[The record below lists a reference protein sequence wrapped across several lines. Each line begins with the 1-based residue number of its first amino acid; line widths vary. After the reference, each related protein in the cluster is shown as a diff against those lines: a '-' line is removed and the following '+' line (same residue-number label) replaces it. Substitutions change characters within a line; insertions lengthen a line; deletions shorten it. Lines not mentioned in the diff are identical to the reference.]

1 MNFKKGRIKT
11 IDNAEKYV
19 KGGKLREAIK
29 EYQKLLKRD
38 PQDINI
44 INIIGDLYVR
54 LKENDKAQEE
64 FRKIATYYEEKGLYP
79 QAIAIYKKIIKL
91 NPEDS
96 ELAVKLADLYGN
108 YGFITEAKKEYLR
121 VAEKLR
127 KSHKITEVIPLYE
140 KLIKLDKEDF
150 ESRLT
155 LAELYEKEGL
165 VDEAVEELNTV
176 AEVKLQN
183 EKLKEARDLL
193 LRANNIK
200 ENNVRTV
207 TNLYDLFK
215 REDKKK
221 EAFALLTSALKKDK
235 ENLKFLQLLGT
246 LYFEDQ
252 NFSKAKEIFSQI
264 QSMEALDVET
274 RVKLGRIYIQEGN
287 LNEAFDLYEPLIDA
301 LIARQ
306 KVEKAIGLLG
316 LILTSKEAHLPSL
329 EKLATIYELNNQRDK
344 LETVFRVIL
353 EEYREDNLKEK
364 SFSILEKLVKL
375 CPEDVELVTE
385 YRHLQ
390 EELGYTE
397 IEEKRVEPSELS
409 DKDREIIK
417 MKLAKV
423 DSYLEQGAIQD
434 ARKILEGLKSRYS
447 DESRIDQKI
456 AILDEIRAKVEAEDV
471 MEKVEEV
478 EKREPEVEKEEVEGE
493 KEDTEKITAADIFAE
508 TDILPEISPEVERK
522 QYYDLTGVIEGEL
535 EIIRTIIQHQLKGD
549 TETFEH
555 DLSDIVTKFKQEM
568 DEKLDKEDSE
578 IHYNLGVAFLEQGL
592 VEEAIEEFKLA
603 SQDKERVLECY
614 SVISYCCKQKKDY
627 EEGVRWIEKGLE
639 ITEKGST
646 QYLALKY
653 DLASLYEEMKE
664 REKALKLYNEIQEFS
679 TEYRA
684 VGERI
689 KSLKRRSSKS

>member
-11 IDNAEKYV
+11 IENAEKYI
-19 KGGKLREAIK
+19 KGGKLREAIE
-29 EYQKLLKRD
+29 EYRKLLKRD

-54 LKENDKAQEE
+54 LKEKDKAQEE
-64 FRKIATYYEEKGLYP
+64 FRRIATYYEEKGLYP

-96 ELAVKLADLYGN
+96 VLAIKLADLYGD
-108 YGFITEAKKEYLR
+108 YGFLTEAKKEYLR
-121 VAEKLR
+121 VAENLR
-127 KSHKITEVIPLYE
+127 KSRKIKEVIPLYE
-140 KLIKLDKEDF
+140 KLVKLDKEDF
-150 ESRLT
+150 KVRLT
-155 LAELYEKEGL
+155 LAELYEQDGL

-176 AEVKLQN
+176 AEAKLQN
-183 EKLKEARDLL
+183 KKLKEAEDLL
-193 LRANNIK
+193 LRANDIK
-200 ENNVRTV
+200 ENHVRTV
-207 TNLYDLFK
+207 TNLFNLFK
-215 REDKKK
+215 GEDRKK
-221 EAFALLTSALKKDK
+221 EALALLTSALKKDK

-252 NFSKAKEIFSQI
+252 NFSKAKEIFSKI
-264 QSMEALDVET
+264 QSLEALNVET
-274 RVKLGRIYIQEGN
+274 RVKLGRIYIKEGN
-287 LNEAFDLYEPLIDA
+287 LDGAFELYEPLVDA

-306 KVEKAIGLLG
+306 RVEKAIGLLG

-329 EKLATIYELNNQRDK
+329 EKLAFIYESSNQRDK
-344 LETVFRVIL
+344 LETVYRVIL
-353 EEYREDNLKEK
+353 EEYRENNLKEK
-364 SFSILEKLVKL
+364 SFSILEKFVKL
-375 CPEDVELVTE
+375 CPEDAELVEE

-390 EELGYTE
+390 KELGYSE
-397 IEEKRVEPSELS
+397 VEERRAELSELS
-409 DKDREIIK
+409 DEDREVIK

-423 DSYLEQGAIQD
+423 DLCLEQGAIRD
-434 ARKILEGLKSRYS
+434 ARRILEDLKTRYS

-456 AILDEIRAKVEAEDV
+456 AVLDEIRV
-471 MEKVEEV
+471 KVEEEEMMKRIGEV
-478 EKREPEVEKEEVEGE
+478 EEREPEVEKEEIRREE
-493 KEDTEKITAADIFAE
+493 MDTEKITAADIFAE
-508 TDILPEISPEVERK
+508 TDILPEISLAKERK

-535 EIIRTIIQHQLKGD
+535 EVIRAIIQHQLKGD

-603 SQDKERVLECY
+603 SQDKKRVLECY

-627 EEGVRWIEKGLE
+627 KEGVKWIEKGLE

-646 QYLALKY
+646 QYLSLKY

-664 REKALKLYNEIQEFS
+664 KEKALKLYNEIQEFNA
-679 TEYRA
+679 EYRA